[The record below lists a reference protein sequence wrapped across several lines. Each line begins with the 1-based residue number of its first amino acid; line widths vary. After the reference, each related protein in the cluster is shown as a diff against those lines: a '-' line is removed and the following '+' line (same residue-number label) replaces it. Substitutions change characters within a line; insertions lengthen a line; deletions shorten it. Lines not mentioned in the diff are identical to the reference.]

1 MKGADWPPNWRWI
14 AGYSD
19 PFTRTSLVGSF
30 KPNVFG
36 IYDLSGNVW
45 QWCMDK
51 FFRNVDTRVLRV
63 GSWAKVDPALL
74 RVRRPIGDIVASR
87 TNCYGFRLVCQNT
100 AFWVSTLQSVP

>member
-36 IYDLSGNVW
+36 IYDLSGYVW

-51 FFRNVDTRVLRV
+51 FSRNGDTRVLRG
-63 GSWAKVDPALL
+63 GSWCNAYPGLFTLTRRVDDVVSGPPYCYWFR
-74 RVRRPIGDIVASR
+74 RVRQTPPSV
-87 TNCYGFRLVCQNT
+87 V
-100 AFWVSTLQSVP
+100 VS